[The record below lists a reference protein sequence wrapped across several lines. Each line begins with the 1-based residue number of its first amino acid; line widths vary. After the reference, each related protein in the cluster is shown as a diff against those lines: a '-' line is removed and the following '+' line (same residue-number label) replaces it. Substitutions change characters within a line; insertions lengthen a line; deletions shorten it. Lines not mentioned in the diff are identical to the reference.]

1 LLSGH
6 LLRLHECLLLLLLL
20 LLLSVYI
27 VAQVFKNIVEQLQ
40 SAVKLNFDPAF
51 SGYRDAISD
60 LSAKQLL

>member
-1 LLSGH
+1 
-6 LLRLHECLLLLLLL
+6 LLLLL